1 MTQRICWQCETKASM
16 TPNGDPIRTEDGR
29 AWTRAY
35 RCDNCGYQSI
45 GVLQT
50 TSKSGVSYASTD
62 AFDGFYANIEWLP
75 AHILGRRFDDVPDAI
90 ADAASEAYACYS
102 IRSYRAAAL
111 LARGVTEAI
120 CKDQGIANGNLKAK
134 IDELE
139 KQRKISPLTAETA
152 HEIRFVGN
160 DMAHGD
166 FVNGIGEEECDDLL
180 NFMSSLLEEIYQ
192 RPANLT
198 RFREQ
203 RQRRTAQDKN
213 GQP

>member
-45 GVLQT
+45 GVLHNFKIE
-50 TSKSGVSYASTD
+50 TSYYHPTEG
-62 AFDGFYANIEWLP
+62 FDDFYADIEWLP
-75 AHILGRRFDDVPDAI
+75 PRILGRRFDDVPDEI

-102 IRSYRAAAL
+102 IRSYRAATL

-120 CKDQGIANGNLKAK
+120 CKDQGITNGNLKAK

-139 KQRKISPLTAETA
+139 KQRKISPLTADTA

-166 FVNGIGEEECDDLL
+166 FVSGIGEEECDDLL
-180 NFMSSLLEEIYQ
+180 NFMSSLLEEVYQ